1 MKSTINIP
9 ELPERLKAAR
19 ILADLTQQQ
28 AADAMGFSRPTMPAI
43 EKGQR
48 KVTAAELLK
57 FARLYG
63 VSVQDLVTPDDSFL
77 GQLRRIEDGLA
88 QQRYTILALRQGGI
102 TEGVATAVLKV
113 DRLDVREM
121 LQRRAVRP

>member
-1 MKSTINIP
+1 MKDVINIP
-9 ELPERLKAAR
+9 EMPQRLKAAR

-28 AADAMGFSRPTMPAI
+28 VADAMGFSRPTMPAI

-48 KVTAAELLK
+48 KVTTTELAQ
-57 FARLYG
+57 FARLCN
-63 VSVQDLVTPDDSFL
+63 VSVSDLVTPDDSFL

-88 QQRYTILALRQGGI
+88 RQRYTILALRQGGI

-121 LQRRAVRP
+121 LQRKVVRP

>member
-1 MKSTINIP
+1 
-9 ELPERLKAAR
+9 
-19 ILADLTQQQ
+19 
-28 AADAMGFSRPTMPAI
+28 MGFSRPTMPAI

-63 VSVQDLVTPDDSFL
+63 VSVQDMVTPDDSFL
-77 GQLRRIEDGLA
+77 GQLRRVEDGLA
-88 QQRYTILALRQGGI
+88 RQRYTILALRQGGI
-102 TEGVATAVLKV
+102 TEGTATAVLKV

-121 LQRRAVRP
+121 LQRKAVQP